1 MGELELDAASPP
13 PEQEVPPR
21 CHPARPIALSAFRA
35 LCFCAP
41 VDRQTRPGGWADQ
54 TRWIRSFFP
63 AAAMSGGGEGGK
75 ALSEQSPSDRLPRGT
90 VTVPAT
96 FLFGAS
102 RAGGTTEVGDGRCLR
117 PSLHPEVE
125 PSWGS
130 RTGTCEVIKGV
141 TANFARS
148 KRVKTLCPSAARKQS
163 LTAQGCPVSRPSRT

>member
-1 MGELELDAASPP
+1 MPP
-13 PEQEVPPR
+13 GPSHRIVCVQG
-21 CHPARPIALSAFRA
+21 AML
-35 LCFCAP
+35 LCA
-41 VDRQTRPGGWADQ
+41 GGSADQ

-75 ALSEQSPSDRLPRGT
+75 ALSEQSPSDRLPRGDRHSACH
-90 VTVPAT
+90 VPLWR
-96 FLFGAS
+96 FPCWGDD
-102 RAGGTTEVGDGRCLR
+102 GGGRR
-117 PSLHPEVE
+117 QVSSTIPAPRG
-125 PSWGS
+125 WGS